1 MVFRDECYSRWL
13 YVVDISIDARLGRC
27 TPQRFNDNNEEQ
39 SNFRTKQKYRAHKI
53 PGLNASLLAPAF
65 NLFGQFFPL
74 VMYELHHGFDLL
86 TVKPILSIIRV
97 GWSDMCVIDGNH
109 QIHHRRQLI
118 RKPLPRVSILR
129 LLVI

>member
-74 VMYELHHGFDLL
+74 VLYELHHGLDLL
-86 TVKPILSIIRV
+86 TERSIVPIIRI
-97 GWSDMCVIDGNH
+97 GWSDICVINGYH

-118 RKPLPRVSILR
+118 WKPLSHVSTHC